1 MIFLNHQNPELEI
14 MLDENAFTPVR
25 AHKPD
30 AGMDILSPVDK
41 VVPAHGSA
49 VIDTGVHVNLPA
61 IQIGDLTLYTAG
73 LLKSKSGLNVK
84 NNLTGEGVVDVDYTG
99 SIQVKLYNNG
109 DKDYHIKRKDKII
122 QLLVVPVLTPDP
134 KVVDQFTGVNPEG
147 RGDGGFGST
156 GR

>member
-1 MIFLNHQNPELEI
+1 MVVMRKENPELEI
-14 MLDENAFTPVR
+14 MLDENAFMPIR

-49 VIDTGVHVNLPA
+49 VINTGVHVNLPA
-61 IQIGDLTLYTAG
+61 IEIGGTFMYTAG

-84 NNLTGEGVVDVDYTG
+84 NDLTGEGVVDVDYTG

-109 DKDYHIKRKDKII
+109 SKDYHINRGDKII

-134 KVVDQFTGVNPEG
+134 KVVQQFTGVNPEG